1 MRRWGVIVAAVLLLA
16 ACHPKEPRQG
26 AESGDTLW
34 PGSGNALCPGSAT
47 AGDADTARVEAGT
60 TADACAAAGRRHT
73 LQNDSAQTT
82 HLRVLRKKQTKIYSP
97 TLLVGEW
104 RHGGEHWVYR
114 SDGTG
119 FCWDTDDDVTREEAQ
134 TFHWKMADNE
144 LEITLTIQMGGVVL
158 KHYTVTFVDAE
169 TLAYSDAYGG
179 AYLWDKVK

>member
-16 ACHPKEPRQG
+16 ACHHKEPRQG
-26 AESGDTLW
+26 AESGDTL
-34 PGSGNALCPGSAT
+34 CPELAT
-47 AGDADTARVEAGT
+47 AGKADSAGFEIDT
-60 TADACAAAGRRHT
+60 TADASSAADGRHT
-73 LQNDSAQTT
+73 LQRDSAQTT
-82 HLRVLRKKQTKIYSP
+82 NLRVLRKKTTKIYSP

-104 RHGGEHWVYR
+104 RHGGEHWIYR

-119 FCWDTDDDVTREEAQ
+119 FCWDTDDDVTSEEAQ
-134 TFHWKMADNE
+134 AFHWKMADNE

>member
-1 MRRWGVIVAAVLLLA
+1 MRRWGVIVAAVLLLE
-16 ACHPKEPRQG
+16 ACHHKEPQQG
-26 AESGDTLW
+26 AESGDTLC
-34 PGSGNALCPGSAT
+34 PESGNALCPGSAT
-47 AGDADTARVEAGT
+47 AGETDTAGVEAGT

-73 LQNDSAQTT
+73 LQHDSAQTT
-82 HLRVLRKKQTKIYSP
+82 HLRVLRKKPTKIYSP

-104 RHGGEHWVYR
+104 RQGGEHWVYR

-119 FCWDTDDDVTREEAQ
+119 FCWDTDDDVTSEEAQ
-134 TFHWKMADNE
+134 AFHWKMADNE
-144 LEITLTIQMGGVVL
+144 LEIRITIQMGGVVL